1 MLRERQEVAKQLIG
15 GCSYSAGGKF
25 YESLNAFVRVAK
37 RTFRWF
43 DNAWRC
49 GVPERSVGASA
60 NSYWLYGIC
69 HQHLSSTFLKPVT
82 NRLQ

>member
-1 MLRERQEVAKQLIG
+1 M
-15 GCSYSAGGKF
+15 
-25 YESLNAFVRVAK
+25 VAK

>member
-37 RTFRWF
+37 RTFRF
-43 DNAWRC
+43 RNNAALR
-49 GVPERSVGASA
+49 GSQRYYQLTA
-60 NSYWLYGIC
+60 
-69 HQHLSSTFLKPVT
+69 
-82 NRLQ
+82 